1 MSGKPITIAVA
12 SGKGGTGKTT
22 VAVNLA
28 IAAGEGVCLLDC
40 DVEEPNSH
48 IFIRPEWEKKETVT
62 VAFPQVDE
70 NLCTACGKCRKA
82 CRFNAI
88 VVMGK
93 KPLFFPELCHS
104 CGACLL
110 ACPENAIAETRRKVG
125 ELETGRRGEL
135 LFAHGRMDI
144 GEAKSPPLI
153 GAVRQCADSYP
164 YVIIDAPPGTAC
176 PVVASV
182 RGVDYCVLVAE
193 PTPFGMHD
201 VEIAAELVK
210 SLGVRHGMVINRS
223 DIGDDRARR
232 FCEENGVTILAEIP
246 FDREAAEAY
255 SRGELLV
262 ERFPR
267 YEKLFRKLWLKI
279 LSEATV

>member
-1 MSGKPITIAVA
+1 MDRKPVTIAVA

-28 IAAGEGVCLLDC
+28 VAVGEGVCLLDC
-40 DVEEPNSH
+40 DVEEPNAH
-48 IFIRPEWEKKETVT
+48 IFIRPEWEKKNTVA

-70 NLCTACGKCRKA
+70 NLCTACDECRKS

-88 VVMGK
+88 IVMGK

-110 ACPENAIAETRRKVG
+110 ACPENAITETRREIG
-125 ELETGRRGEL
+125 ELETGRRDEL
-135 LFAHGRMDI
+135 FFAHGRIDI

-153 GAVRQCADSYP
+153 NAVRQCADTHP

-201 VEIAAELVK
+201 VEIAAELIK

-223 DIGDDRARR
+223 DVGDDRARR
-232 FCEENGVTILAEIP
+232 FCEENGIKILVEIP

-262 ERFPR
+262 ERFPK
-267 YEKLFRKLWLKI
+267 YEKLFRKLWLTI
-279 LSEATV
+279 LSEATI